1 MKVKDSEDL
10 WNLLVGWTDRLLP
23 PESKKDPQ
31 LHLQAQLAL
40 FFAVPGAIV
49 SVGLI
54 SMAALSSEET
64 APSMWPFFIG
74 QFLVFVASSQLRH
87 ARGAR

>member
-1 MKVKDSEDL
+1 MVTPRFKRIPNKPRFKSTLRMKVKDSEDL

-54 SMAALSSEET
+54 SLSL
-64 APSMWPFFIG
+64 I
-74 QFLVFVASSQLRH
+74 H
-87 ARGAR
+87 I

>member
-49 SVGLI
+49 
-54 SMAALSSEET
+54 
-64 APSMWPFFIG
+64 
-74 QFLVFVASSQLRH
+74 
-87 ARGAR
+87 